1 MFGIFLKTPGQF
13 DLTNQFNTSIFCR
26 RKNGMMSGDSRR
38 DNNAIRLPIDDR
50 LSQRIRISFADKL
63 NIRVVFRLAILAGS
77 AVKGA

>member
-1 MFGIFLKTPGQF
+1 MLGIFLKTPSQF
-13 DLTNQFNTSIFCR
+13 DLADQFNTSSFSR

-50 LSQRIRISFADKL
+50 LSERIRISFADKL

-77 AVKGA
+77 PVEGT